1 MPLKSGSF
9 KKSNRKTEPD
19 LPRCLCAAVPRVV
32 LKSSPRLP
40 LRSCVPA
47 PEHVGLLL
55 GSVGML
61 RPQAK
66 CDSAQGTSLPLGSL
80 PSASWRRQHQEF
92 SFKRRQILSLKRIS
106 RERGYLHSLKM
117 AFSFLA
123 LTSSLLF
130 DLLWAGS
137 LYLQKTL
144 PARAVCCGFLRV
156 DELSWSRGAQRGAGG
171 SEIIES

>member
-19 LPRCLCAAVPRVV
+19 RPRCLCAAVPRVV

-40 LRSCVPA
+40 LRSRVPA

-55 GSVGML
+55 GSAGML

-66 CDSAQGTSLPLGSL
+66 CDSAQGKSLLLGSL
-80 PSASWRRQHQEF
+80 PSASWRRRHQEF
-92 SFKRRQILSLKRIS
+92 SFKRRQILSLKCIS
-106 RERGYLHSLKM
+106 HGRGDLRSLKM

-123 LTSSLLF
+123 LTSSLHF
-130 DLLWAGS
+130 NLLWAGS
-137 LYLQKTL
+137 LYLQKAL
-144 PARAVCCGFLRV
+144 PARAVCCCFLRV
-156 DELSWSRGAQRGAGG
+156 DELSSSRGAWRGAGG